1 MRQFTKHELHLF
13 EVAKTVALTS
23 PHHKARVGAV
33 IESRG
38 EIIAV
43 GTNGIK
49 SHPLQQKYNQ
59 LRFRDDD
66 VSSMDHRTHA
76 ELAALIKAGGN
87 IDPVRAAMYV
97 YRIMKNGSRGMARPC
112 GGCVPALLDFKVKRV
127 YYTTTDGFAY
137 EELTHGC

>member
-1 MRQFTKHELHLF
+1 MKQFTKHELHLF
-13 EVAKTVALTS
+13 EAAKAVAVTS

-33 IESRG
+33 LVERG

-59 LRFRDDD
+59 LRFREDD
-66 VSSMDHRTHA
+66 VSSMDHLMHA
-76 ELAALIKAGGN
+76 EIATLVKAGSDY
-87 IDPVRAAMYV
+87 DPVRTAMYV
-97 YRIMKNGSRGMARPC
+97 YRIMKNRSRGISRPC
-112 GGCVPALLDFKVKRV
+112 RGCIAALLDFKVKRV